1 VVSFRI
7 EEEQRLPPNGLT
19 GCQTAAQTLTPC
31 PSKQRSWST
40 DEHHRLYN
48 IIQKVKEF
56 RNRPG
61 VAQRVP
67 GGLGSQIS

>member
-31 PSKQRSWST
+31 PSKRWSWST
-40 DEHHRLYN
+40 DERHRLYN
-48 IIQKVKEF
+48 TCI
-56 RNRPG
+56 
-61 VAQRVP
+61 
-67 GGLGSQIS
+67 